1 MSKSKNK
8 IIGITLG
15 DPAGIGPEV
24 TAAALSKTCFP
35 RGVQAV
41 VIGDEGSFA
50 RFWPK
55 KRALPPFIH
64 VAGDPMARHESGRP
78 SLKSGRDSL
87 LYLETAVEL
96 LKAGQIQALVTA
108 PVAKEAIARFLPGFK
123 GHTTFLA
130 QAFGLKNVEMVFV
143 ADDVK
148 LVLVTRHVALKELS
162 RLITTDKVLS
172 VLSTTNRFLVRS
184 FGIRKPRIAVLG
196 LNPHA
201 GEAGEMGREELE
213 AIIPAMKR
221 AKARGLDVSGP
232 FPADTFFEPRNCQ
245 GYDLVAAMYHDQGLI
260 ALKSRYFD
268 RLVNLT
274 IGLPFI
280 RTSPAH
286 GTAFGIAGKGIA
298 DAGSMKAAIELAI
311 RLKAPQDL

>member
-24 TAAALSKTCFP
+24 TVAALLRAKFP
-35 RGVQAV
+35 KGVLPV
-41 VIGDEGSFA
+41 VIGDERSFT

-55 KRALPPFIH
+55 RTALPPFIH
-64 VAGDPMARHESGRP
+64 VAGVPQVRHEPGRP
-78 SLKSGRDSL
+78 TVESGRDSL
-87 LYLETAVEL
+87 IYLETAVEL
-96 LKAGQIQALVTA
+96 IKAGKIQALVTA
-108 PVAKEAIARFLPGFK
+108 PVSKEAVSKFLPGFK

-130 QAFGLKNVEMVFV
+130 KAFDLKQVEMVFV

-148 LVLVTRHVALKELS
+148 LVLVTRHVALKELP
-162 RLITTDKVLS
+162 RLITTEKVLS
-172 VLSTTNRFLVRS
+172 VLSTTNRFLMRS
-184 FGIRKPRIAVLG
+184 FGIKKPRIAVLG
-196 LNPHA
+196 LNPHG
-201 GEAGEMGREELE
+201 GEAGQMGREELD

-221 AKARGLDVSGP
+221 ARMKGLNVLGP
-232 FPADTFFEPRNCQ
+232 FPADTFFEPRNCR
-245 GYDLVAAMYHDQGLI
+245 GYDLIAAMYHDQGLI

-274 IGLPFI
+274 VGLPFI

-298 DAGSMKAAIELAI
+298 DPGSMKASLDLAI
-311 RLKAPQDL
+311 RLEI

>member
-1 MSKSKNK
+1 
-8 IIGITLG
+8 
-15 DPAGIGPEV
+15 
-24 TAAALSKTCFP
+24 
-35 RGVQAV
+35 
-41 VIGDEGSFA
+41 VIGDERSFA

-55 KRALPPFIH
+55 RKALPPFIH
-64 VAGDPMARHESGRP
+64 VAGAPAVRHEPGRP
-78 SLKSGRDSL
+78 APQSGRDSL

-96 LKAGQIQALVTA
+96 LKAGKFQALVTA
-108 PVAKEAIARFLPGFK
+108 PVAKEAVARFLPGFK

-130 QAFGLKNVEMVFV
+130 QAFGRQNVEMLFV

-148 LVLVTRHVALKELS
+148 LVLVTRHVALKELPG
-162 RLITTDKVLS
+162 LITTDKVLG

-201 GEAGEMGREELE
+201 GEAGQMGREELT
-213 AIIPAMKR
+213 AIIPALQR
-221 AKARGLDVSGP
+221 AKAKGLDVHGP
-232 FPADTFFEPRNCQ
+232 FPADTFFEPSNCQ
-245 GYDLVAAMYHDQGLI
+245 GYDLIAAMYHDQGLI

-286 GTAFGIAGKGIA
+286 GTAFGIAGKGRA
-298 DAGSMKAAIELAI
+298 DPGSMQASIDLAI
-311 RLKAPQDL
+311 RLEAPQDL

>member
-1 MSKSKNK
+1 MSKSKVK

-24 TAAALSKTCFP
+24 TAAALLKARFP
-35 RGVQAV
+35 RGTQAV
-41 VIGDEGSFA
+41 VIGNELSFA

-55 KRALPPFIH
+55 RKARPQFIH
-64 VAGDPMARHESGRP
+64 VAADPAVRHESGRP
-78 SLKSGRDSL
+78 SPQSGQDSL

-96 LKAGQIQALVTA
+96 LKAGKLQALVTA
-108 PVAKEAIARFLPGFK
+108 PVAKEAVARFLPGFK

-162 RLITTDKVLS
+162 GLITTEKVLS
-172 VLSTTNRFLVRS
+172 VLLTTNRFLVRS
-184 FGIRKPRIAVLG
+184 FGIRRPRIAVLG

-201 GEAGEMGREELE
+201 GEAGQMGREELA

-221 AKARGLDVSGP
+221 AEAEGLDVYGP
-232 FPADTFFEPRNCQ
+232 FPADTFFEPRNCR
-245 GYDLVAAMYHDQGLI
+245 GYDLIAAMYHDQGLI

-274 IGLPFI
+274 VGLPFI

-286 GTAFGIAGKGIA
+286 GTAFGIAGKSVA
-298 DAGSMKAAIELAI
+298 DPGSMKAAIDLAI
-311 RLKAPQDL
+311 RLEAPQKS

>member
-1 MSKSKNK
+1 MSKLKNRT
-8 IIGITLG
+8 IGITLG

-24 TAAALSKTCFP
+24 TSKALLQTRFP
-35 RGVQAV
+35 RNVQPV
-41 VIGDEGSFA
+41 LIGDERVFA

-55 KRALPPFIH
+55 RKALPPFIH
-64 VAGDPMARHESGRP
+64 VAGDPKVRHESGRAAP
-78 SLKSGRDSL
+78 QSGKDSL

-96 LKAGQIQALVTA
+96 IKAGQFQALVTA
-108 PVAKEAIARFLPGFK
+108 PVSKEAVAEFLPGFK

-130 QAFGLKNVEMVFV
+130 KAFGLKNVEMMFI

-148 LVLVTRHVALKELS
+148 LVLVTRHVALKELP
-162 RLITTDKVLS
+162 RLITAERVLS

-184 FGIRKPRIAVLG
+184 FGIKKPRIAVLG

-201 GEAGEMGREELE
+201 GEAGQMGREELD

-221 AKARGLDVSGP
+221 ARAKGLDVLGP
-232 FPADTFFEPRNCQ
+232 FPADTFFEPRNCR
-245 GYDLVAAMYHDQGLI
+245 GFDLIAAMYHDQGLI

-286 GTAFGIAGKGIA
+286 GTAFGIAGKGLA
-298 DAGSMKAAIELAI
+298 DPGSMKASIDLAI
-311 RLKAPQDL
+311 RLDAP

>member
-15 DPAGIGPEV
+15 DAAGIGPEV
-24 TAAALSKTCFP
+24 TSMALLKTRFP
-35 RGVQAV
+35 KGVEPV
-41 VIGDEGSFA
+41 IIGDERSFA

-55 KRALPPFIH
+55 RKALPLFIH
-64 VAGDPMARHESGRP
+64 LTSNPKVQHEPGRP
-78 SLKSGRDSL
+78 TPQSGKDSL

-96 LKAGQIQALVTA
+96 LKAGKLQALVTA
-108 PVAKEAIARFLPGFK
+108 PVSKESVARFLPGFK

-130 QAFGLKNVEMVFV
+130 NAFGLKQVEMLFV
-143 ADDVK
+143 ADEVK
-148 LVLVTRHVALKELS
+148 LVLVTRHVALKELP
-162 RLITTDKVLS
+162 RLVTTDKLLS
-172 VLSTTNRFLVRS
+172 VLSTTNHFLVRS
-184 FGIRKPRIAVLG
+184 FGIKKPRIAVLG

-201 GEAGEMGREELE
+201 GEGGQMGREELD
-213 AIIPAMKR
+213 AIIPAIKR
-221 AKARGLDVSGP
+221 AKGKGLDIRGP
-232 FPADTFFEPRNCQ
+232 FPADTFFEPRNCR
-245 GYDLVAAMYHDQGLI
+245 GYDLIAAMYHDQGLI

-298 DAGSMKAAIELAI
+298 DPGSMKASIDLAVQ
-311 RLKAPQDL
+311 LKV